1 MRIVLTSLWTATVIA
16 VAILIC
22 TTLSP
27 IKAGT
32 SDALNQRHVVEIR
45 NLEFTPKE
53 LVVAPG
59 DTITWINY
67 DLVPHTVTADD
78 ESWDSGLISAQGQWE
93 TVVQA
98 DIHASYFC
106 QYHPSMKAR
115 LRIVRQ

>member
-1 MRIVLTSLWTATVIA
+1 LL

-53 LVVAPG
+53 LVVATG

-78 ESWDSGLISAQGQWE
+78 GREVLNFIYKLPIKKSFVPLAV
-93 TVVQA
+93 T
-98 DIHASYFC
+98 ASSRRFN
-106 QYHPSMKAR
+106 AWT
-115 LRIVRQ
+115 

>member
-1 MRIVLTSLWTATVIA
+1 MTVIA

-27 IKAGT
+27 VKAGDT
-32 SDALNQRHVVEIR
+32 LNQRHVVEIR

-53 LVVAPG
+53 LTVVPG

-78 ESWDSGLISAQGQWE
+78 GREVLNFIYKLPIKKSFVPLAV
-93 TVVQA
+93 T
-98 DIHASYFC
+98 ASSRRFN
-106 QYHPSMKAR
+106 AWT
-115 LRIVRQ
+115 